1 MNFRNMECVLQIL
14 VDEIGNSW
22 QKLQRGRLIKMLELR
37 ERNGKKHIVSNDE
50 LKAFAW
56 AGYYTQCSD
65 ILINGKEYK
74 VVHVTDSAIDFNDGT
89 SFPVGCYAIFE
100 GEDGVRICDDYNL
113 REIRNSN
120 PLESNIYCFDDET
133 FLKVA

>member
-1 MNFRNMECVLQIL
+1 M
-14 VDEIGNSW
+14 
-22 QKLQRGRLIKMLELR
+22 
-37 ERNGKKHIVSNDE
+37 
-50 LKAFAW
+50 

-100 GEDGVRICDDYNL
+100 GEDEVRICDDYKL

-133 FLKVA
+133 FLKVV

>member
-1 MNFRNMECVLQIL
+1 
-14 VDEIGNSW
+14 
-22 QKLQRGRLIKMLELR
+22 MLELR
-37 ERNGKKHIVSNDE
+37 ERNGKKHIVSDDE

-89 SFPVGCYAIFE
+89 SFSVGCYAIFE
-100 GEDGVRICDDYNL
+100 CGDDIRLYNDYEL
-113 REIRNSN
+113 RDIRNNHPLSN
-120 PLESNIYCFDDET
+120 HFHCWTDEE
-133 FLKVA
+133 FMKIA